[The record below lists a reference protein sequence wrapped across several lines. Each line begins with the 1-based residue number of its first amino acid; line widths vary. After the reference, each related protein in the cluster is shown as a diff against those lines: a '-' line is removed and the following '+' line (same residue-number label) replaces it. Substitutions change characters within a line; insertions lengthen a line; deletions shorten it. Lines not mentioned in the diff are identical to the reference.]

1 MTLPQPPP
9 EKFSHAY
16 VGSACFEPSYLI
28 KYSLIHFFSATEEPL
43 GGIFKDDL
51 QSIFKDDLQS
61 RVFPRHSAD
70 RTSQS
75 PPSCS
80 VLDAP
85 TAAYKT
91 SSISVLSV
99 PRSGPR
105 SHKPA

>member
-1 MTLPQPPP
+1 MTLPHPPP
-9 EKFSHAY
+9 EKLSHAY
-16 VGSACFEPSYLI
+16 VGSARFEPSYLI

-43 GGIFKDDL
+43 GG
-51 QSIFKDDLQS
+51 IFKDDLQS

-91 SSISVLSV
+91 SSISLLSV

-105 SHKPA
+105 SLKPA